1 MLQKGG
7 VMSTPESSQMD
18 SHFVTNCG
26 PKRVNFQ
33 GSRVFEDVLWTVVM
47 DSCDCDGTWR
57 CFVGEDV

>member
-1 MLQKGG
+1 
-7 VMSTPESSQMD
+7 MSTPESSQMD

-33 GSRVFEDVLWTVVM
+33 GRRVFEDVLWTVVM